1 MKEIFRDGLGKP
13 QSVGVPGWVVPS
25 PGTIPWSG
33 DGVHVTGID
42 ELTIAREETGGTTAI
57 GLCYQYEG
65 CFSMSWHV
73 LGTVGG
79 EIVRD
84 PISCATL
91 SREYNI
97 SVCILGLLFCVLGHI
112 WRTEFHRDVLVQ
124 GYAYH
129 KLNTVR
135 ARSHRVWETRPPN
148 ALTVHN
154 VRIFGDVFFCR

>member
-13 QSVGVPGWVVPS
+13 QSVVGPGCVVPS

-42 ELTIAREETGGTTAI
+42 ELTIAREEAGGTTAI
-57 GLCYQYEG
+57 GLCNQYEG

-73 LGTVGG
+73 LGTGGG

-84 PISCATL
+84 PIFCAAL
-91 SREYNI
+91 SRECDI
-97 SVCILGLLFCVLGHI
+97 SVCTLGLLFCVLGHI
-112 WRTEFHRDVLVQ
+112 WRTEVHRDVPVQ

-129 KLNTVR
+129 T
-135 ARSHRVWETRPPN
+135 
-148 ALTVHN
+148 
-154 VRIFGDVFFCR
+154 